1 MKFGWKNSESTIPVL
16 VHSLFSSQRNRVRGA
31 FLSDTCFVLFA
42 VKLHSDLPDSTG
54 AHLRRSG
61 KFLRRGVEVFLSC
74 GLAFHGVILS

>member
-1 MKFGWKNSESTIPVL
+1 MKSGWKNRKSAPVFE
-16 VHSLFSSQRNRVRGA
+16 VPFIICERRGVRGH
-31 FLSDTCFVLFA
+31 FLPDAGLVLFP
-42 VKLHSDLPDSTG
+42 VKLHFNPPAKTG

>member
-16 VHSLFSSQRNRVRGA
+16 VHSLFSRQRDRVRGA
-31 FLSDTCFVLFA
+31 FLSDTGFVFFA
-42 VKLHSDLPDSTG
+42 VKLHFNPPGKTG